1 VPPPTQTSASAARM
15 ARATSPSGASAITSK
30 SSPRAWFQTIGVKP
44 EPAKAADTSAVLA
57 PPSAKHRNVR

>member
-30 SSPRAWFQTIGVKP
+30 SIGVKP